1 MKIKPLIIGDL
12 ITKLPIIQGGM
23 GVGVSLSN
31 LAGNVAKH
39 GAIGVISAAHAG
51 YMEEDFEKNTTE
63 ANIRGLKK
71 HIQKAKEISSN
82 GIIGVNIMVATNYYK
97 EHVKAAIEGGADL
110 IISGAGLP
118 LKLPELIGE
127 NLIKIAPIVS
137 SAKATNVILK
147 YWYKHYNKTADAI
160 IVEGPL
166 AGGHL
171 GFKKDKLEHEI
182 ENFDQNIKEVIQEVS
197 NFEKIFN
204 KKIPVIVAGGVFD
217 SDDLKKYLSLG
228 ASGAQVA
235 TRFVATHE
243 CDAHINFK
251 NAYINSNK
259 NDIELVKSP
268 VGMPGRA
275 LKNKLT
281 ETLKVENVPVRKCYN
296 CLIPCTPATTP
307 YCISEALIAAVKGDI
322 DNGLVF
328 CGSNAHR
335 INSITSVSN
344 VLSDLTKDIEIS

>member
-12 ITKLPIIQGGM
+12 VTRLPIIQGGM
-23 GVGVSLSN
+23 GIGISLSN
-31 LAGNVAKH
+31 LAGNVAKY

-51 YMEEDFEKNTTE
+51 YMEADFKENSTE

-71 HIQKAKEISSN
+71 HIKKAKEISSN

-118 LKLPELIGE
+118 LNLPEFIGKS
-127 NLIKIAPIVS
+127 LIKIAPIVS

-147 YWYKHYNKTADAI
+147 YWHKHYNKSADAI

-171 GFKKDKLEHEI
+171 GFKKDSLEYEI
-182 ENFDQNIKEVIQEVS
+182 SNFYNNVKEVINEVS
-197 NFEKIFN
+197 NFEKLFN
-204 KKIPVIVAGGVFD
+204 KKIPIIVGGGIFT
-217 SDDLKKYLSLG
+217 SDDVKKYLNLG
-228 ASGAQVA
+228 ASGVQVG
-235 TRFVATHE
+235 TRFVATNE

-251 NAYINSNK
+251 MAYINSTE

-275 LKNKLT
+275 IKNKFS
-281 ETLKVENVPVRKCYN
+281 ESIKEKKSPVKKCYN
-296 CLIPCTPATTP
+296 CLIPCKPATTP
-307 YCISEALIAAVKGDI
+307 YCISDALISAVKGDI
-322 DNGLVF
+322 DNGLIF
-328 CGSNAHR
+328 CGSNAYK
-335 INSITSVSN
+335 INSISSVHD
-344 VLSDLTKDIEIS
+344 VLLDLTRDIEIY

>member
-1 MKIKPLIIGDL
+1 MTKISK
-12 ITKLPIIQGGM
+12 
-23 GVGVSLSN
+23 
-31 LAGNVAKH
+31 
-39 GAIGVISAAHAG
+39 
-51 YMEEDFEKNTTE
+51 
-63 ANIRGLKK
+63 
-71 HIQKAKEISSN
+71 
-82 GIIGVNIMVATNYYK
+82 
-97 EHVKAAIEGGADL
+97 
-110 IISGAGLP
+110 
-118 LKLPELIGE
+118 
-127 NLIKIAPIVS
+127 
-137 SAKATNVILK
+137 
-147 YWYKHYNKTADAI
+147 
-160 IVEGPL
+160 
-166 AGGHL
+166 
-171 GFKKDKLEHEI
+171 
-182 ENFDQNIKEVIQEVS
+182 VS